1 MWKLIFNTPIS
12 EADDMSLEAFKTEG
26 QWLKDKREQLI
37 KADKDGAKMMLINN
51 PKREVTLN
59 KPTVLI
65 GRYN

>member
-37 KADKDGAKMMLINN
+37 KADKDGLNMMLVNN
-51 PKREVTLN
+51 PTRQVTLN
-59 KPTVLI
+59 KPTVLVS
-65 GRYN
+65 RNN

>member
-59 KPTVLI
+59 KPTVLVN
-65 GRYN
+65 RNN